1 VYLDIHIFA
10 LIIFLCMERK
20 MVMTLHVH
28 LSRYNCRQIR
38 YSWKVSVNLRVSY
51 LFICSNQ
58 TRFLGTGYVLFGLLM
73 LTNM

>member
-1 VYLDIHIFA
+1 VYLYIHIVA
-10 LIIFLCMERK
+10 LIIFLCMESR

-28 LSRYNCRQIR
+28 LSRYNRRQIR
-38 YSWKVSVNLRVSY
+38 YTWKVSVNPRVSY

-73 LTNM
+73 LTNI